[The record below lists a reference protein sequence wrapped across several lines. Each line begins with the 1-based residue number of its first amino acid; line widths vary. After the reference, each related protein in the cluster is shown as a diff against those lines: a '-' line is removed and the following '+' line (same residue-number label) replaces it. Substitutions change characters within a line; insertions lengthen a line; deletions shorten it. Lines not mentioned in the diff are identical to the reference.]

1 MTGDFNIF
9 PLGDS
14 AITIDLG
21 NLIREDLNDKVL
33 AMQRWLTEHPFE
45 GFIDSIVAYSSLSIF
60 YDPVE
65 VCRKNPSAA
74 SASGFVGE
82 RLGEAWR
89 LSPAQP
95 GRHEEPVRV
104 PVCYEGDLAPDL
116 SSLAREKGVSPEE
129 IVHLHISGV
138 YRVYMI
144 GFLPGFAYLGET
156 SELLAVTRKPRPV
169 PVSAGSVGI
178 TGRQTGIYPL
188 DSPGGWHIIGRTP
201 VVLFDHMAEPPITL
215 KIGDRVQFYPITRKE
230 FGRISLL

>member
-21 NLIREDLNDKVL
+21 NLIQEELNDKVL
-33 AMQRWLTEHPFE
+33 AMQRWLTNHRFE
-45 GFIDSIVAYSSLSIF
+45 GFTDSIVAYSSLSVF

-65 VCRKNPSAA
+65 VCRKNPSAPGA
-74 SASGFVGE
+74 FQFVSE
-82 RLGEAWR
+82 RLREAWWQ
-89 LSPAQP
+89 SPGEPA
-95 GRHEEPVRV
+95 RDEEPVRI

-116 SSLAREKGVSPEE
+116 IPLAAKKDISPEE
-129 IVHLHISGV
+129 IIRLHISGI

-156 SELLAVTRKPRPV
+156 SELLAVTRKPRPT
-169 PVSAGSVGI
+169 PVKAGSVGI

-201 VVLFDHMAEPPITL
+201 VGLFDPTAEIPVRL
-215 KIGDRVQFYPITRKE
+215 KIGDRVEFYPITRKE
-230 FGRISLL
+230 FGRITLL